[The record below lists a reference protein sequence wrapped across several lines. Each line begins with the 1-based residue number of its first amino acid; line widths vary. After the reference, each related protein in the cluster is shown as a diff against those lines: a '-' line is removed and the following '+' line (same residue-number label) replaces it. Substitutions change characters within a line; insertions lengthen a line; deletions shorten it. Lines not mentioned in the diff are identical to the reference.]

1 MNNASVVD
9 EVDLRGLLDGLL
21 QGPLRQMDHLEQALF
36 RIRYELYLPDVLR
49 PLAKLYGDRP
59 DFVAHL
65 ENLLG
70 IVAQAYASRPE
81 ELRLLDLRRA
91 SEPDWFQQPGMIG
104 YVCYVD
110 RFAETLA
117 GIKDKIPYLKE
128 LGVTYLHLM
137 PLLQPRPGP
146 NDGGYA
152 VMDYRQVNPL
162 YGTMDDLRELAT
174 ALRHEGISLCVDLV
188 CNHTAKEHEWARRAV
203 AGDPVYQDYYYM
215 FPDRALPDQY
225 EMTLPEVFPDFAPGN
240 FTYYDSFQRW
250 VWTTFNE
257 YQWDLNYTN
266 PAVLAGMLDI
276 MLFLANQGVEILRL
290 DAVAFMWKRLRTD
303 CQNQPE
309 AHAILQAFRALT
321 RIAAP
326 GLLFK
331 AEAIVSPDKLLPYLG
346 LGEATSKECE
356 IAYHNSFMVLLWS
369 SLAERRVVLMT
380 HALQNMPDTPVSCAW
395 LTYVRCHDD
404 IGWAVRDE
412 DAAAIGLSGFLHRA
426 FLSDFYSGRFPGAF
440 ARGVT
445 FQHNPKTG
453 DRRISGTL
461 ASLAGLQAAL
471 EQHNWHEADLAA
483 RRVLLLHAMIL
494 AFNGIPLIYMGD
506 ELALV
511 NDKSYLDNPSLA
523 DDNRWIHRPRMD
535 WNKAEQRRDG
545 QTVTARI
552 FHETCKMIR
561 ARKHTL
567 SLHAEA
573 RCYAVWTHNEHV
585 FGLIRAGARGRLLV
599 LANFTERRQ
608 MVPRHRI
615 HDMGFKGELNDRLE
629 GETLDSWSDLHLE
642 PYQALWL
649 EQVPEV

>member
-380 HALQNMPDTPVSCAW
+380 HALQNMPDT
-395 LTYVRCHDD
+395 R
-404 IGWAVRDE
+404 
-412 DAAAIGLSGFLHRA
+412 
-426 FLSDFYSGRFPGAF
+426 
-440 ARGVT
+440 
-445 FQHNPKTG
+445 
-453 DRRISGTL
+453 
-461 ASLAGLQAAL
+461 
-471 EQHNWHEADLAA
+471 
-483 RRVLLLHAMIL
+483 
-494 AFNGIPLIYMGD
+494 
-506 ELALV
+506 
-511 NDKSYLDNPSLA
+511 
-523 DDNRWIHRPRMD
+523 
-535 WNKAEQRRDG
+535 
-545 QTVTARI
+545 
-552 FHETCKMIR
+552 
-561 ARKHTL
+561 
-567 SLHAEA
+567 
-573 RCYAVWTHNEHV
+573 
-585 FGLIRAGARGRLLV
+585 
-599 LANFTERRQ
+599 
-608 MVPRHRI
+608 
-615 HDMGFKGELNDRLE
+615 
-629 GETLDSWSDLHLE
+629 
-642 PYQALWL
+642 
-649 EQVPEV
+649 